1 MVATAFG
8 SVKLNIERM
17 EKITRDLN
25 RLVSS
30 YATAKPE
37 EKAIIE
43 KSVAVLLD
51 QLVLLNQPL
60 ESLIQSIAIEPRAE
74 TVSKENKKGAG
85 ETPATEYKR
94 VITET
99 GPVFISK
106 ESKAQ
111 FLHDLGIS
119 AKELKK
125 IKKRISE
132 KEEKPVVEEIFVK
145 PSFLAA
151 LSNKIF
157 YNTSSKLAKKGAFK
171 SIEKDLRKANLPYT
185 LSSYISMMLFMTL
198 FAFIVTFILAL
209 LLATSIATAFR
220 NVGIA
225 LVLTIIIF
233 LLTLN
238 WPASTASGNRR
249 KIEAEM
255 PFAISHMSAIAS
267 SKVEPSKIF
276 SIMAF
281 TKEYPAF
288 SAEMRKIVNQINVY
302 GYDLTTALKNVAKQ
316 TPSRKLAEL
325 LNGISTTITTG
336 GDLTM
341 YLNEKAKSS
350 LTDYRLSHERY
361 STVIGMYSD
370 IYTALLIAAPLIF
383 MLLLAIMSIIGTSFI
398 GMPAETLANF
408 GIGII
413 AVLNIL
419 FLIFLQLTQ
428 PEI

>member
-1 MVATAFG
+1 M
-8 SVKLNIERM
+8 
-17 EKITRDLN
+17 
-25 RLVSS
+25 SS
-30 YATAKPE
+30 YAAAKPE
-37 EKAIIE
+37 EKAIID
-43 KSVAVLLD
+43 KSVTVLID
-51 QLVLLNQPL
+51 QLILLAQPIEGLVQGITVEL
-60 ESLIQSIAIEPRAE
+60 EVRAVRE
-74 TVSKENKKGAG
+74 EKKKVSSAAG
-85 ETPATEYKR
+85 MAVVAGYER
-94 VITET
+94 IVTET
-99 GPVFISK
+99 GPVYISK
-106 ESKAQ
+106 ENKAQ
-111 FLHDLGIS
+111 FLQDLGIS

-132 KEEKPVVEEIFVK
+132 KEEKPVAEEIFVK

-151 LSNKIF
+151 LSNKVF
-157 YNTSSKLAKKGAFK
+157 YNTSSKLAKKSAFK
-171 SIEKDLRKANLPYT
+171 GIEKDLRRANLPYT

-198 FAFIVTFILAL
+198 FAFVVTFILAL
-209 LLATSIATAFR
+209 LLATSIASAFR
-220 NVGIA
+220 NIGIA

-249 KIEAEM
+249 KIDAEL

-281 TKEYPAF
+281 AKEYPTF

-325 LNGISTTITTG
+325 LNGMSTTITTG
-336 GDLTM
+336 GNLTM
-341 YLNEKAKSS
+341 YLNEKAKSA

-398 GMPAETLANF
+398 GMPAESLANF

-419 FLIFLQLTQ
+419 FLIFLQITQ
-428 PEI
+428 PEV